1 MITHDQLF
9 FLIGILI
16 LVWSHWVGDFVMQ
29 LDRMARNK
37 SKSNKALME
46 HILWYSFII
55 FIGALLLFKFD
66 IVLSLLFASINGI
79 LHYFTD
85 YYTSRRNSRL
95 YQEGKLGSDK
105 FPNFGF
111 YSTIGFD
118 QSIHYTCLFVT
129 YYLMV
134 VVL

>member
-1 MITHDQLF
+1 MIQHDQLF

-37 SKSNKALME
+37 STDNKALTE
-46 HILWYSFII
+46 HILWYSLII
-55 FIGALLLFKFD
+55 FIGGLFIFDFDFVLTALFTG
-66 IVLSLLFASINGI
+66 VNGI
-79 LHYFTD
+79 LHYYTD
-85 YYTSRRNSRL
+85 YFTSRRNSRL
-95 YQEGKLGSDK
+95 YKEGKLGSDK
-105 FPNFGF
+105 FPNLGF